1 MKKIRKKSRNLAQNK
16 ILYVFQLVFIIKVFI
31 HDDKERIKKVT
42 NCCFFQ
48 LLIPM
53 IYLGIRGAN
62 FIFHGGNFKFFFNGS
77 TESAVVM
84 RCVLYY
90 FSILV
95 KLIIFSQ
102 QLTFTPKKIDNQVSS
117 IFGFLLVSDLQLAT
131 LISHPKI

>member
-1 MKKIRKKSRNLAQNK
+1 
-16 ILYVFQLVFIIKVFI
+16 VFQLVFIIKVFI

-42 NCCFFQ
+42 NGWFFQ

-53 IYLGIRGAN
+53 IYLGIRGAK
-62 FIFHGGNFKFFFNGS
+62 FHFSWWEFQIFFFNGS